1 MSYYGVFVKI
11 HDWRVRTETGE
22 NRLWR
27 ATKHGGKW
35 SFMSR
40 LQRSEEEWTAHE
52 HMGLEELQKARE
64 VLFNKYQR
72 RRLPWED
79 VVQIDAMIEE
89 TNAVEADGGQSGS
102 LNAESSS

>member
-1 MSYYGVFVKI
+1 M
-11 HDWRVRTETGE
+11 E
-22 NRLWR
+22 
-27 ATKHGGKW
+27 
-35 SFMSR
+35 
-40 LQRSEEEWTAHE
+40 
-52 HMGLEELQKARE
+52 LEELQKARE

-89 TNAVEADGGQSGS
+89 ANAMEADGGQPGS